1 MDVVQPISVS
11 QASLQVSVPKRTLQ
25 AAIARGELPAHKL
38 PGATTPYLIN
48 PADLQEWLARRRR
61 TAAS

>member
-25 AAIARGELPAHKL
+25 AAIARGDLPAYKL
-38 PGATTPYLIN
+38 PGATTPYLID
-48 PADLQEWLARRRR
+48 PADLQQWLDGRGK
-61 TAAS
+61 AAS